1 LSSSAGEDSCGLG
14 SESRARSALVRPW
27 RLSSMVAP
35 FTLMNSSA
43 MRSAKQEGVRI
54 DNLLKIVNV
63 CMLLL
68 YANTWD

>member
-1 LSSSAGEDSCGLG
+1 
-14 SESRARSALVRPW
+14 
-27 RLSSMVAP
+27 MVAP